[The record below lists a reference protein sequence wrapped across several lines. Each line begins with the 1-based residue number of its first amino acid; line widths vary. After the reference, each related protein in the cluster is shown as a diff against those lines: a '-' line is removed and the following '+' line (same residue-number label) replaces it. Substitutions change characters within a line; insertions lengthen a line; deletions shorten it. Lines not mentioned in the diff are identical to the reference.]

1 LRIALGAQKT
11 DIQSMVFRRTAP
23 WVLGG
28 CVVGLAGAAAMT
40 RVLEAKLFGV
50 AALDPLT
57 FALAAAFL
65 LLCAA
70 AANYLPARRAAA
82 VEPMTALRHD

>member
-1 LRIALGAQKT
+1 
-11 DIQSMVFRRTAP
+11 
-23 WVLGG
+23 
-28 CVVGLAGAAAMT
+28 
-40 RVLEAKLFGV
+40 
-50 AALDPLT
+50 LT

-82 VEPMTALRHD
+82 LDPMTALRHD